1 MIRATKETSMDGEV
15 LIIGRV
21 VGWSGGVPK
30 SLVCGGVRTLGFDL
44 HSLFFGVFLEG
55 DFFSIFG
62 DLGEISGGFGR
73 PRWKPKSIFGR
84 IFSMFF

>member
-1 MIRATKETSMDGEV
+1 MRA
-15 LIIGRV
+15 
-21 VGWSGGVPK
+21 P
-30 SLVCGGVRTLGFDL
+30 GFDL

-62 DLGEISGGFGR
+62 DLGEILGGFGR
-73 PRWKPKSIFGR
+73 PRWRPKSIFGR

>member
-1 MIRATKETSMDGEV
+1 MDGEV

-30 SLVCGGVRTLGFDL
+30 SLPCGHLRTPGFGS

-55 DFFSIFG
+55 DFFSTFFH
-62 DLGEISGGFGR
+62 LGGILGGFGR
-73 PRWKPKSIFGR
+73 PKWKQKSNFEKFSAVFFSSTFGNR
-84 IFSMFF
+84 F

>member
-1 MIRATKETSMDGEV
+1 MDGWMDGEV

-30 SLVCGGVRTLGFDL
+30 SLPSVVARTPGLGF

-55 DFFSIFG
+55 DFFSIFV
-62 DLGEISGGFGR
+62 DLGEILGGFGR
-73 PRWKPKSIFGR
+73 PKWE
-84 IFSMFF
+84 

>member
-1 MIRATKETSMDGEV
+1 MDGEV

-30 SLVCGGVRTLGFDL
+30 SLPSGGLWTLGLDL

-55 DFFSIFG
+55 DFFSIFA
-62 DLGEISGGFGR
+62 DLDEILGGFGR
-73 PRWKPKSIFGR
+73 PKWK
-84 IFSMFF
+84 